1 MDWAQGSID
10 MVLAIPS
17 DTLKVRTPLL
27 HPQQVFMR
35 LAHVMCGQAS
45 GKCRS
50 YIKLFNLLGCH
61 VLGTV
66 VAFKYP
72 YLDFAYKYTQKLGLQ

>member
-27 HPQQVFMR
+27 HSQQVSMR
-35 LAHVMCGQAS
+35 PAHVMCGHAS

-50 YIKLFNLLGCH
+50 YIKLFDLLGYY
-61 VLGTV
+61 VLETA

-72 YLDFAYKYTQKLGLQ
+72 YLDFSDKYTQKLGL